1 MTVVNLD
8 RSLNDEID
16 DAVRAV
22 MLAVKELKSY
32 RHLKARAIT
41 RDADGKP
48 SGPLGELL
56 DALASE
62 DAALARAVGDLA

>member
-32 RHLKARAIT
+32 RHLKARDILRSQT
-41 RDADGKP
+41 NMRDI
-48 SGPLGELL
+48 E
-56 DALASE
+56 
-62 DAALARAVGDLA
+62 LARRRAAAEVRP